1 MTTNN
6 CSWTL
11 QEQVNTLKKKHREEE
26 LKNAHRIT
34 EKQGNGG
41 FMLLQLNGNAKKAQP
56 TNPETASPT
65 ML

>member
-26 LKNAHRIT
+26 LKNAQRIT

-41 FMLLQLNGNAKKAQP
+41 FMLLQLNSNAKKAQP

>member
-1 MTTNN
+1 
-6 CSWTL
+6 
-11 QEQVNTLKKKHREEE
+11 VNTLKKKHREEE

-56 TNPETASPT
+56 TKPETASPT